1 MTTIKVILIGESG
14 VGKTSI
20 IRVSNGEQ
28 FNEVEQSNLSVSFY
42 RKEMIFENK
51 MYTLELWDTIGQ
63 ENLRVIN
70 TLFYNN
76 SRIVIFVYDITNQES
91 FKNLRFWIN
100 EVKHQIGNSG
110 YVKAII
116 GNKID
121 LYLKEAV
128 NEEEAEILAKEINAK
143 FVRMSAKEDDQKKI
157 EIFFE
162 ELLCEYNKLN
172 VKEDNSRIN
181 LTGDKTFN
189 NKKKKCC

>member
-28 FNEVEQSNLSVSFY
+28 FNEFEQSNLSVSFY

-51 MYTLELWDTIGQ
+51 MYILELWDTIGQ

-143 FVRMSAKEDDQKKI
+143 FVRMSAKEDDQKKLKYFLKNFYVNI
-157 EIFFE
+157 
-162 ELLCEYNKLN
+162 
-172 VKEDNSRIN
+172 IN
-181 LTGDKTFN
+181 
-189 NKKKKCC
+189 

>member
-28 FNEVEQSNLSVSFY
+28 FNEFEQSNLSVSFY

-51 MYTLELWDTIGQ
+51 MYILELWDTIGQ

-172 VKEDNSRIN
+172 VKEDNSSIN